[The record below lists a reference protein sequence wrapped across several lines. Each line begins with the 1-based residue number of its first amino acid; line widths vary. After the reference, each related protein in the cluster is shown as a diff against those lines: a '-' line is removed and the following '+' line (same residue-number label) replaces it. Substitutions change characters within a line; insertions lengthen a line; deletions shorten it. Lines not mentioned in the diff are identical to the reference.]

1 MKSNQF
7 GKYCVLLTIV
17 AVFLLGANPAEPA
30 EDVASFYRGQVVRLV
45 VGTTPGGAYDNY
57 ARLLSPVLQKR
68 LSCTVAV
75 INKAGAGG
83 LVAMNDL
90 YEAPRKDGLTLGL
103 AMEGIPLAQAIGV
116 DGVRFDCRKFGW
128 LATIYK
134 DVRFIYVAPAS
145 PYKSIDDLK
154 KLKPAKAA
162 TTTVTSPSGPTLVLA
177 IEALGIDNAKII
189 AGYPGSTEVI
199 LAVRRGEADFTC
211 QSINHALKKDALV
224 RPLVVVEEKRAPE
237 FPNVPAFTEFGIKPE
252 AKRVMELIMM
262 GQASGRAL
270 VAPPGVP
277 DEKIKFLRNVISSS
291 LKDPEFVKKAQTLGL
306 ELDPVT
312 GDKTAANVQK
322 ALDMTPDEAKKLKYI
337 ITQKYL

>member
-1 MKSNQF
+1 M
-7 GKYCVLLTIV
+7 LLASVT
-17 AVFLLGANPAEPA
+17 VFLLGVNPAEPA
-30 EDVASFYRGQVVRLV
+30 EDVASFYKGKVVRLI

-57 ARLLSPVLQKR
+57 ARLLAPVLQKR
-68 LSCTVAV
+68 LNCTVAV
-75 INKAGAGG
+75 VNKAGAGG
-83 LVAMNDL
+83 IVAMNDL

-103 AMEGIPLAQAIGV
+103 AMEGTPLAQAIGV

-134 DVRFIYVAPAS
+134 DVRFLYGAPAS
-145 PYKSIDDLK
+145 PYKSIDDLR

-162 TTTVTSPSGPTLVLA
+162 TTTVTSPSGPTLILA
-177 IEALGIDNAKII
+177 LEGLGMDNTKII

-252 AKRVMELIMM
+252 AKRVMDLIMM

-270 VAPPGVP
+270 ITPPGVS
-277 DEKIKFLRNVISSS
+277 DEKITFLRDVISSS
-291 LKDPEFVKKAQTLGL
+291 LRDPDFVKKAKTIGL
-306 ELDPVT
+306 ELAPVT
-312 GDKTAANVQK
+312 GDITAASVLK
-322 ALDMTPDEAKKLKYI
+322 ALDMTPEEAKKLKYI